1 MDQRNGQ
8 GSSEEFF
15 FSINITKG
23 EATKG
28 DSGTT
33 QGVSQTSEKARI
45 C

>member
-1 MDQRNGQ
+1 MVAKDQV
-8 GSSEEFF
+8 SEGF

-28 DSGTT
+28 DSRTA
-33 QGVSQTSEKARI
+33 QGVSQTSEEARI